1 MPQVEGPLF
10 IHVRGG
16 CDQQLDLL
24 GEVPVHEGLG
34 GRAAGLPS
42 VGTGKG
48 ELLYKPAAAHF
59 GRHFGP
65 ALQLRPNAFL
75 LVG

>member
-10 IHVRGG
+10 IHVHGG
-16 CDQQLDLL
+16 CQQLDLL

-34 GRAAGLPS
+34 GLPS

-75 LVG
+75 SVG